1 MKLRM
6 KNIFL
11 GGTNLTALVY
21 IHLDTISNT
30 VLTKGLTAYD
40 FQQGIVHQPRNLL
53 LLNPTTAL
61 GEYENHT
68 ALKVIRGTEA
78 IQQYFQLSNR
88 TRQPNEN
95 KWIDFSDLNMVR
107 ELTPLE
113 ISELLYFGHMKTH
126 LHSPFFYKLQ
136 NNFVYFELESG
147 LNRTYYRY
155 IDEFYRILAL
165 KITHFTLEKL
175 NERRSFFRKM
185 QPVERLNYELLKTL
199 KEAMKEGLV
208 FSFEDCIQKNDELQ
222 IPLLFAE
229 ERTVLERSF
238 KLKQEHFLGYLT
250 FHCDIQS
257 WTLDLDDEGLDLY
270 SKTVPF
276 S

>member
-1 MKLRM
+1 M
-6 KNIFL
+6 
-11 GGTNLTALVY
+11 TALVY

-30 VLTKGLTAYD
+30 VLTKGLTARD
-40 FQQGIVHQPRNLL
+40 FQQGIVHQPKNLL
-53 LLNPTTAL
+53 LLNPTTEL
-61 GEYENHT
+61 GEHESHT
-68 ALKVIRGTEA
+68 ALKIVRGTEA
-78 IQQYFQLSNR
+78 IQQFFQISGR
-88 TRQPNEN
+88 TRQTNEN
-95 KWIDFSDLNMVR
+95 KWIDFSDLNMLK

-165 KITHFTLEKL
+165 KITRFSLEKL
-175 NERRSFFRKM
+175 NERRTFFRKT
-185 QPVERLNYELLKTL
+185 QPVEKLNYELLKTL

-208 FSFEDCIQKNDELQ
+208 FSFEDASLKNNELQ
-222 IPLLFAE
+222 IPILFAE

-238 KLKQEHFLGYLT
+238 KLKQEYLLGYLT
-250 FHCDIQS
+250 FHCEVQS
-257 WTLDLDDEGLDLY
+257 WTLDLDDELFDFH
-270 SKTVPF
+270 SKTMPF
-276 S
+276 L